1 MALILI
7 RGENNSK
14 ILNAIADVERHAKL
28 HLVTKPK
35 KLDAKVADK
44 VVEHILNAPLRTKSK
59 VATIFRVQE
68 DTATAIVQV
77 KKIHPPAH
85 IVVVSRDYEDYD
97 ELNKLFKD
105 SSVFKGYYSGKKQ
118 STQMK
123 DYKSKSKMSDN

>member
-28 HLVTKPK
+28 NLVTKPK

-105 SSVFKGYYSGKKQ
+105 SRVFKGYYSGKKQ

-123 DYKSKSKMSDN
+123 DYKSKSKVSDN